1 MAKIDGGE
9 LIVRTLMKAGVK
21 IVFSLHGGH
30 LEPIYQASFG
40 KDFEI
45 LDVRHEA
52 AAGHA
57 AEGYTRTT
65 GLPSVAA
72 VTAGPGFTNV
82 LTSIASAWL
91 DCMPV
96 LYIAGSPPLRD
107 VEHNVLQGG
116 FDQVRMAEPITKWS
130 HKVTQVHQIPQIVA
144 QALRIATSGR
154 PGPVFLD
161 FPSDV
166 IYDTIDEDVAFFPD
180 TITVENATAPTDS
193 QVKEALELLS
203 GAKNPVIMAGGG
215 AWLSGS
221 GPELLRFAEATGI
234 PVYANS
240 RGQGLIPGDHPLFG
254 GTFPNMA
261 RIRARTGEDPDVV
274 MLLGARLGMFTA
286 GITGRV
292 VPTDAKIIH
301 IDIEAKE
308 IGRMR
313 DATVG
318 INADCKGT
326 LIQFNKTLEK
336 YTWPDRSSWSQAA
349 HDASVSHREEFA
361 DAMARAEAPIHPYQV
376 VATVADMLDD
386 DTIIVADGGEAFD
399 WMELVSRPKQG
410 GSLLSAGY
418 LGCLGTGFAWAIG
431 AKKAHPDRPVVCV
444 TGDGAAG
451 FNIQEFETMV
461 RHKIPVVVIIL
472 NNESWGMSLHAQ
484 DVMFGR
490 NRTIITDIGQVNYH
504 DVIAGFGAYTEE
516 VREPADIAAAVKRAF
531 ESGKPA
537 CLNIVTDKWAVSPFT
552 LNLLGERKDEREIML
567 PYYENLNR

>member
-30 LEPIYQASFG
+30 IEPIYQASFG

-57 AEGYTRTT
+57 AEGYTRAT
-65 GLPSVAA
+65 GKPSVAA

-82 LTSIASAWL
+82 LTSITNAWL

-116 FDQVRMAEPITKWS
+116 FDQVRMAEPVTKWS
-130 HKVTQVHQIPQIVA
+130 HKVTQVHQIPEIVA

-166 IYDTIDEDVAFFPD
+166 IFNVIDEDVAVFPE
-180 TITVENATAPTDS
+180 TILIENTAAPSEEQTR
-193 QVKEALELLS
+193 QALALL
-203 GAKNPVIMAGGG
+203 ANAERPVIMAGGG

-221 GPELLRFAEATGI
+221 GSELFKFAEATGI

-240 RGQGLIPGDHPLFG
+240 RGQGLIPSDHPLYG
-254 GTFPNMA
+254 GTFPNLS
-261 RIRARTGEDPDVV
+261 RVRDKTGKDPDVV
-274 MLLGARLGMFTA
+274 MLFGARLGMFTA

-292 VPTDAKIIH
+292 VPMDAKLIH
-301 IDIEAKE
+301 IDIDGKE

-313 DATVG
+313 NATVG
-318 INADCKGT
+318 INADCLGT
-326 LIQFNKTLEK
+326 VVQFNKHAGDFD
-336 YTWPDRSSWSQAA
+336 WPDRNDWQQAVHSSSF
-349 HDASVSHREEFA
+349 SHREEFA
-361 DAMARAEAPIHPYQV
+361 DDLKRTEAPIHPYQA
-376 VATVADMLDD
+376 VAAVADVIDKD
-386 DTIIVADGGEAFD
+386 AIVVADGGEAFD
-399 WMELVSRPKQG
+399 WMELVARPNQG
-410 GSLLSAGY
+410 GSLLSTGY
-418 LGCLGTGFAWAIG
+418 LGCLGTGFGVAIG
-431 AKKAHPDRPVVCV
+431 AQKAHPNRRVICV

-451 FNIQEFETMV
+451 FNIQEFDTMV
-461 RHKIPVVVIIL
+461 RHNIPVVVVIL

-490 NRTIITDIGQVNYH
+490 NRTIITELGRVNYH
-504 DVIAGFGAYTEE
+504 DVIAGFGAYAEE
-516 VREPADIAAAVKRAF
+516 VTAPGEIAGALKRAL

-537 CLNIVTDKWAVSPFT
+537 CINIITDKWAVAPFT
-552 LNLLGERKDEREIML
+552 LNLLGERKDEKEIML